1 MPDLRRSHLVSWL
14 APCASDTPLRR
25 VVLVS
30 AAIRLSFLTI
40 GWNLVAGVMTLAAS
54 VSSGSLSLGGFG
66 LNTLIDTA
74 ASGALVWRFKKEA
87 SDESAAERLERR
99 AETAIGLA
107 MYAAA
112 LYLTVQGVH
121 SLVVGAHPKTSV
133 VGAVISGASLIFLPG
148 LAYTKA
154 RVASLLGSR
163 ALRGDAILTGASAGL
178 ALLTLS
184 ALVANSL
191 LGWWW
196 ADAVAA
202 LLIAAAL
209 GTEASRAIWEARR
222 RSQSCDSGA

>member
-1 MPDLRRSHLVSWL
+1 MPDLCRSHLLSWL
-14 APCASDTPLRR
+14 APYESDGPLRR

-87 SDESAAERLERR
+87 SDGSAAERLERR

-121 SLVVGAHPKTSV
+121 SL
-133 VGAVISGASLIFLPG
+133 
-148 LAYTKA
+148 
-154 RVASLLGSR
+154 
-163 ALRGDAILTGASAGL
+163 
-178 ALLTLS
+178 
-184 ALVANSL
+184 
-191 LGWWW
+191 
-196 ADAVAA
+196 
-202 LLIAAAL
+202 
-209 GTEASRAIWEARR
+209 
-222 RSQSCDSGA
+222 

>member
-1 MPDLRRSHLVSWL
+1 MPDLRRHSLSSWL
-14 APCASDTPLRR
+14 APYAGGSLPSRF
-25 VVLVS
+25 VLVS
-30 AAIRLSFLTI
+30 SAIRLSFLTI
-40 GWNLVAGVMTLAAS
+40 GWNLAAGVLTVAAS

-74 ASGALVWRFKKEA
+74 ASVAVVWRFKKEA
-87 SDESAAERLERR
+87 SDEDAAERLERR

-121 SLVVGAHPKTSV
+121 SLVVGAHPKTSIG
-133 VGAVISGASLIFLPG
+133 GAVISGVSLIVLPG

-154 RVASLLGSR
+154 RVAWLLGSR
-163 ALRGDAILTGASAGL
+163 ALRGDALLTGASAGL

-196 ADAVAA
+196 ADAAAA

-222 RSQSCDSGA
+222 RSQSCAPGA